1 MTSKQKYLFFGVV
14 LLAIFFRFYLITQMP
29 GGLFPDMAANGL
41 DINLMQQ
48 GHLQPF
54 YERGNGRE
62 ALFFY
67 MEWGSA
73 ALFGKGVWQFS
84 IVSALMGVLA
94 VIMCYFVTYRL
105 MLMGKDANDPWVRN
119 KAVRIGLLAMFIMA
133 VSTWHVVLS
142 RTAFRATLIP
152 FFSAL
157 TVYFLL
163 RTYQSITT
171 KTKLWFAFLCGA
183 SFALG
188 FYTYIAFRIMAPI
201 LGMAI
206 TWPLLAQLR
215 THNFWGTVKKYL
227 LPTVVFLIGFLIF
240 IYPIAKYF
248 YQHPDSFVGRAG
260 QVSVF
265 NPNLYTVDGQRLP
278 DKPTITQILPV
289 VGEVFKTQF
298 MGIFTHGDLNWRQ
311 NISGYPMLSPLV
323 SPFFG
328 AALLVIIVLG
338 IWYFFAPNKRSGWW
352 KYYLLIGWFFGMLLP
367 VITTAEGIPHGLRG
381 IGIIPPLF
389 IISAIGLYE
398 LGVWLYAHHRQ
409 WWSSCNCHPATS
421 EWEQAQ
427 KGQVEH
433 SKEHPHFT
441 KFKILTWALKLV
453 VVCFVVALTLQTY
466 FLYFVYAYND
476 DANFFAFRS
485 DLTPVSQYLIDRCN
499 KDNTFLVLDGFSVQT
514 TDYMTSDWH
523 GNFSDPCNVPYHQ
536 VDPERAYQMPALLP
550 GQQAVFTQSSMF
562 DTIKFKQY
570 HPEARLIYSVQDK
583 FGANVLA
590 VYEGK

>member
-1 MTSKQKYLFFGVV
+1 MNKKQKALFIGIV
-14 LLAIFFRFYLITQMP
+14 LLAIFFRFYLISQMP

-67 MEWGSA
+67 MEWASVA
-73 ALFGKGVWQFS
+73 VFGKGVWQFS

-94 VIMCYFVTYRL
+94 VLMCYFVTYRL
-105 MLMGKDANDPWVRN
+105 LMMGKDGDDPAARKKSTN
-119 KAVRIGLLAMFIMA
+119 IALLAMFLMA
-133 VSTWHVVLS
+133 VSTWHIVLS

-152 FFSAL
+152 LFSAL

-163 RTYQSITT
+163 RAYQSVTT

-201 LGMAI
+201 LFMAI
-206 TWPLLAQLR
+206 AWPLLAQLR
-215 THNFWGTVKKYL
+215 YGKFWGTIKSYL
-227 LPTVVFLIGFLIF
+227 LPFVIFAIAFVIF
-240 IYPIAKYF
+240 IFPIAKYF
-248 YQHPDSFVGRAG
+248 YQHPGSFVGRAG
-260 QVSVF
+260 QVSIF
-265 NPNLYTVDGQRLP
+265 NQTLYTVNGQQLTGTP
-278 DKPTITQILPV
+278 PLKAV
-289 VGEVFKTQF
+289 VSVAGEVFKVQF
-298 MGIFTHGDLNWRQ
+298 LGIFTKGDLNWRQ
-311 NISGYPMLSPLV
+311 NISGYPFLSPLV

-328 AALLVIIVLG
+328 GALIVIVILG
-338 IWYFFAPNKRSGWW
+338 IWYFFAPNKRKGWW
-352 KYYLLIGWFFGMLLP
+352 KYFLLTGWFFGMMLP

-398 LGVWLYAHHRQ
+398 FGTWIYSHHKHF
-409 WWSSCNCHPATS
+409 WEYCTCHPATS
-421 EWEQAQ
+421 AWEAAQ
-427 KGQVEH
+427 KGEIE
-433 SKEHPHFT
+433 STRDHPHFL

-453 VVCFVVALTLQTY
+453 VVCFVAALILQTF

-499 KDNTFLVLDGFSVQT
+499 KDNTFLVLDQFSVQT
-514 TDYMTSDWH
+514 TDYLTSNRY
-523 GNFSDPCNVPYHQ
+523 GNFNDPCNVPYHQ
-536 VDPERAYQMPALLP
+536 VDPEHAYLMPTILS
-550 GQQAVFTQSSMF
+550 GQQVVFTQSSMF
-562 DTIKFKQY
+562 DTVKFTQY
-570 HPEARLIYSVQDK
+570 HPEARLVLDVQDK
-583 FGANVLA
+583 FKANVLA
-590 VYEGK
+590 VYEGQ

>member
-1 MTSKQKYLFFGVV
+1 MTSKQKFLFFGIV

-41 DINLMQQ
+41 DVNLMQQ

-119 KAVRIGLLAMFIMA
+119 KAIRIGLLAMFIMA
-133 VSTWHVVLS
+133 VSTWHIVLS

-152 FFSAL
+152 FFSAI

-171 KTKLWFAFLCGA
+171 KTKLWFSFLTGA
-183 SFALG
+183 AFALG

-201 LGMAI
+201 LGMAVV
-206 TWPLLAQLR
+206 WPLLAQLR
-215 THNFWGTVKKYL
+215 YHNFWKTVKKYL
-227 LPTVVFLIGFLIF
+227 LPAVVFLVGFIIF

-278 DKPTITQILPV
+278 DKPTITEILPV

-311 NISGYPMLSPLV
+311 NVSGYPFLSPLV

-328 AALLVIIVLG
+328 AALLIIVVLG

-352 KYYLLIGWFFGMLLP
+352 KYYLLVGWFFGMMLP

-381 IGIIPPLF
+381 IGVIPPLF

-398 LGVWLYAHHRQ
+398 LGAWLYAHHRQ
-409 WWSSCNCHPATS
+409 WWARCNCHPATS

-441 KFKILTWALKLV
+441 KFKVLTWALKLV

-499 KDNTFLVLDGFSVQT
+499 KENTFLVLDGFSVQT
-514 TDYMTSDWH
+514 TDYMTSNWH

-536 VDPERAYQMPALLP
+536 VDPERAYQMPKLLP
-550 GQQAVFTQSSMF
+550 GQQVVFTQSSMF
-562 DTIKFKQY
+562 DTVKFKQY
-570 HPEARLIYSVQDK
+570 HPEAHLIYFVQDK